1 MVKVPAGWLIEQ
13 CGWKGKQ
20 IGNVASH
27 KLQSLVII
35 NATGK
40 QQEKKFLIFPQRSST
55 LSKKSSGLSLNGK

>member
-40 QQEKKFLIFPQRSST
+40 QQERNFRFFH
-55 LSKKSSGLSLNGK
+55 